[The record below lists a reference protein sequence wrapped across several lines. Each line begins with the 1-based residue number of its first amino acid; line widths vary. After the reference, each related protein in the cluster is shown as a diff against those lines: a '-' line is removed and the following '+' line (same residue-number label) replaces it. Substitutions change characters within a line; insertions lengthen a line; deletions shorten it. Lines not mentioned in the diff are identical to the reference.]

1 MAGIGEKPA
10 TRSGPY
16 SLMVWTCAAAIIS
29 VASAHV
35 TRTSPPLPRARW

>member
-1 MAGIGEKPA
+1 MGEKPA

-16 SLMVWTCAAAIIS
+16 VEMVCTWAAIIS
-29 VASAHV
+29 VASAQL